1 MMLPIR
7 GLCDHGSMPR
17 VLNPVEDAKSIFTA
31 ALDRVDPVRMMERT
45 LRLEGD
51 TLRIA
56 TEAESLAVDLAAFD
70 RIVAFGAGKA
80 SARMALGLEALLGD
94 RLPHGTVVV
103 KTGHG
108 ERLERLRLLEA
119 AHPVP
124 DASSVAAARALLD
137 LGRNA
142 DERTLFLGLTSGGG
156 SALLCAP
163 APGLALEE
171 KQATTRLL
179 LACGAPI
186 AEINTVR
193 KHLSAVKGGRLAAAL
208 APGTILNL
216 ILSDVMG
223 DNPSAIASGPTA
235 PDSGTFGQ
243 ALAALHRHSIAD
255 QVPASV
261 RRFLEAGAQGERPE
275 TPKPEDPCFH
285 RVRNVILGSNRQA
298 IAEARLRAE
307 ALGYRVWTE
316 EEPLV
321 GEARMAGVDL
331 LALGAQLRDQGSPL
345 PAPVCVIRGG
355 ETTVTLRGS
364 GQGGRNQELALAVLA
379 ACEEAPERLA
389 RLTLLSAGTDGNDGP
404 TDAAGAFA
412 CLGLLKRARSLGLQP
427 SDFLERNDSYPFFQR
442 IGGHLA
448 TGPTNTNV
456 CDLQILIVEP

>member
-1 MMLPIR
+1 MTDRSSLA
-7 GLCDHGSMPR
+7 
-17 VLNPVEDAKSIFTA
+17 DARSIFAA
-31 ALDRVDPVRMMERT
+31 ALDRVDSLRMMART
-45 LRLEGD
+45 LRLDGD
-51 TLRIA
+51 TLRIV
-56 TEAESLAVDLAAFD
+56 TESESLAIDLTAFD

-80 SARMALGLEALLGD
+80 SARMALGLEALLGP
-94 RLPHGTVVV
+94 RLTGGTIVV

-119 AHPVP
+119 SHPVP

-137 LGRNA
+137 LGQNA

-163 APGLALEE
+163 APGLTLEE

-186 AEINTVR
+186 TEINTVR

-208 APGTILNL
+208 APGTVLNL

-223 DNPSAIASGPTA
+223 DDPSAIASGPTA
-235 PDSGTFGQ
+235 PDPGTFQ
-243 ALAALHRHSIAD
+243 EALRALRRHGILG

-261 RRFLEAGAQGERPE
+261 RRYLEAGAQGARPE
-275 TPKPEDPCFH
+275 TLKDGDPCL
-285 RVRNVILGSNRQA
+285 RKVRNVVLGSNGQA
-298 IAEARLRAE
+298 VAAAQRKAE

-316 EEPLV
+316 AQPLV
-321 GEARMAGVDL
+321 GEARVGGTDL
-331 LALGAQLRDQGSPL
+331 LALGERIRDHGEPVSA
-345 PAPVCVIRGG
+345 PACVIRGG
-355 ETTVTLRGS
+355 ETTVTLKGD
-364 GQGGRNQELALAVLA
+364 GLGGRNQELALAVLA

-412 CLGLLKRARSLGLQP
+412 CPELLERARSLGLRP
-427 SDFLERNDSYPFFQR
+427 SDDLERNDSYPFFQR
-442 IGGHLA
+442 IGGHLV

>member
-1 MMLPIR
+1 
-7 GLCDHGSMPR
+7 MPR
-17 VLNPVEDAKSIFTA
+17 VLNPVEDAKSIFAA
-31 ALDRVDPVRMMERT
+31 ALDRVDPVRMMGQT

-51 TLRIA
+51 RLRIA

-70 RIVAFGAGKA
+70 RVVAFGAGKA
-80 SARMALGLEALLGD
+80 SARMALGLEAALGS
-94 RLPHGTVVV
+94 RLSGGTIIV
-103 KTGHG
+103 KAGHG
-108 ERLERLRLLEA
+108 EQLERLRLLEA

-137 LGRNA
+137 LGRDA

-163 APGLALEE
+163 APGLTLEE

-186 AEINTVR
+186 TDINTVR

-208 APGTILNL
+208 APGAVVNL

-223 DNPSAIASGPTA
+223 DDPSAIASGPTA
-235 PDSGTFGQ
+235 PDPGTFAQ
-243 ALAALHRHSIAD
+243 ALAALRRNGILER
-255 QVPASV
+255 VPASV
-261 RRFLEAGAQGERPE
+261 RRHLEEGVHGDPAE
-275 TPKPEDPCFH
+275 TPKPGDPRFQ
-285 RVRNVILGSNRQA
+285 RVHHVILGSNKQA
-298 IAEARLRAE
+298 IAAARLRAE

-316 EEPLV
+316 AEPLI
-321 GEARMAGVDL
+321 GEARVAGVDL
-331 LALGAQLRDQGSPL
+331 LALGERLRDHGLPL
-345 PAPVCVIRGG
+345 PAPACVIRGG
-355 ETTVTLRGS
+355 ETTVTLRGP
-364 GQGGRNQELALAVLA
+364 GVGGRNQELALAILA

-404 TDAAGAFA
+404 TDAAGAFITA
-412 CLGLLKRARSLGLQP
+412 ELLARAHSLGLRP
-427 SDFLERNDSYPFFQR
+427 SEYLERNDSYPFFQC
-442 IGGHLA
+442 IGGHLT